1 MATCPSPSSGLRETP
16 DATSPRGGG
25 KGGVDSL
32 SRCGDS
38 SLREGARD
46 LPPSLR
52 EGDREAVEGVPM
64 SLPYKSDLIPRAKEL
79 RKNATPQEK
88 HLWYDF
94 LSTYPVRFQRQKTI
108 ESFIVDFYCHA
119 AKLVIEIDGS
129 QHYEPQGQAYD
140 AERTAILEG
149 YGLEV
154 VRFSNRDINTDF
166 RAVCEHIDNTVKRRL
181 SNDKGDF

>member
-1 MATCPSPSSGLRETP
+1 
-16 DATSPRGGG
+16 
-25 KGGVDSL
+25 
-32 SRCGDS
+32 
-38 SLREGARD
+38 
-46 LPPSLR
+46 
-52 EGDREAVEGVPM
+52 M
-64 SLPYKSDLIPRAKEL
+64 SLPYKSNMISRAKQL
-79 RKNATPQEK
+79 RREATPQER

-140 AERTAILEG
+140 EERTAILKK

-154 VRFSNRDINTDF
+154 LRFSNREINTDF
-166 RAVCEHIDNTVKRRL
+166 RAVCEQIDNTVKARIASL
-181 SNDKGDF
+181 SEGGF